1 MITRY
6 VHKNPHDHLYN
17 NIKKKTEIYKKH
29 QEVQRMN
36 IEIFV
41 SSQPHWSKDYLLKLG
56 ENRPEIMLFYG
67 HAVTDQITETCL
79 SQWYPCEFKEDGI
92 TYTSAEQY
100 MMAEKAKLFGD
111 EEIRREILNTVDP
124 KKCKALGRKV
134 KNFDKAVWDK
144 NKEKIVRHGN
154 AEKFMQ
160 NRELRNFLL
169 STGDKVLAEAS
180 PVDRIWGIGLGKN
193 NPDALDPEKWRGQNL
208 LGFALMNARNDIAF
222 MDLHGEFDE
231 DENFNNTYN

>member
-1 MITRY
+1 
-6 VHKNPHDHLYN
+6 
-17 NIKKKTEIYKKH
+17 
-29 QEVQRMN
+29 MN
-36 IEIFV
+36 IEIFI
-41 SSQPHWSKDYLLKLG
+41 SSQPHWNKDYLLKLG

-79 SQWYPCEFKEDGI
+79 SQWYPCEFKEDNI

-111 EEIRREILNTVDP
+111 DEIRREILSTSDP
-124 KKCKALGRKV
+124 RKCKALGRKV

-193 NPDALDPEKWRGQNL
+193 NPNALNPEKWRGQNL

-222 MDLHGEFDE
+222 MDMHGEFDE
-231 DENFNNTYN
+231 DEKFDNTDT

>member
-1 MITRY
+1 
-6 VHKNPHDHLYN
+6 
-17 NIKKKTEIYKKH
+17 
-29 QEVQRMN
+29 MN
-36 IEIFV
+36 IEIFI
-41 SSQPHWSKDYLLKLG
+41 SSQPHWNKDYLLKLG

-67 HAVTDQITETCL
+67 HAVTDQITESCL
-79 SQWYPCEFKEDGI
+79 SQWYPCEFEEDGI
-92 TYTSAEQY
+92 TYTSTEQY

-111 EEIRREILNTVDP
+111 EKIRREILNTVDP

-222 MDLHGEFDE
+222 IDMHGEFDE
-231 DENFNNTYN
+231 D